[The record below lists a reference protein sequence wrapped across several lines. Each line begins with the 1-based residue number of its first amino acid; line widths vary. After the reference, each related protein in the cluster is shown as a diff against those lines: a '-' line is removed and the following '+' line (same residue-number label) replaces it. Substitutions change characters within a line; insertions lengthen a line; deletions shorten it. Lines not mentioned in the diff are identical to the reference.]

1 MQACP
6 KACISMKRDAEGFLY
21 PHANAEIC
29 IECGLCEKVCPC
41 LNLKE
46 SKQPLAIYAAI
57 NPDEEIRKKSSSGGV
72 FWLLVER
79 TIKDGGVVFG
89 AAFDKN
95 WMVNHSSA
103 ETLEKAKKFQGS
115 KYVQSRMNGCYK
127 EAHEALKQ
135 GRKVLF
141 TGTPCQIAGLNLFL
155 RKPYENLLTAEIVC
169 HGVPSPMVW
178 SLFLTKV
185 VSEGSD
191 IMYYDQSSKLVKI
204 LLPRQKNL
212 YMKTYLSE
220 IISRPSCYNC
230 PVKGGR
236 SCADITLADFWGIE
250 NVEPTVND
258 DKGTSMVLVHTVKG
272 LASLPLENLNFKETN
287 QSVLKYNTSYI
298 KSSTA
303 NPKRENFF
311 SALETTDDLHQLME
325 DTLRPTIK
333 EQIETLKHPLYLS
346 KRMVKMII
354 KPVLNTA
361 PRPSGGGVFIKKTI

>member
-1 MQACP
+1 
-6 KACISMKRDAEGFLY
+6 
-21 PHANAEIC
+21 
-29 IECGLCEKVCPC
+29 
-41 LNLKE
+41 
-46 SKQPLAIYAAI
+46 
-57 NPDEEIRKKSSSGGV
+57 
-72 FWLLVER
+72 
-79 TIKDGGVVFG
+79 
-89 AAFDKN
+89 
-95 WMVNHSSA
+95 
-103 ETLEKAKKFQGS
+103 
-115 KYVQSRMNGCYK
+115 
-127 EAHEALKQ
+127 
-135 GRKVLF
+135 
-141 TGTPCQIAGLNLFL
+141 
-155 RKPYENLLTAEIVC
+155 
-169 HGVPSPMVW
+169 
-178 SLFLTKV
+178 
-185 VSEGSD
+185 SD

-361 PRPSGGGVFIKKTI
+361 PRPSGGGVFV